1 MKSNPRI
8 AFVIDALPSLGGGEK
23 VLFTALEIF
32 PTADVFTLIYNQA
45 VFVGTPIANK
55 KVKTSFINA
64 LPFARQYHRLFLP
77 LMPKSIERFD
87 LQKYDLIVSFSYAV
101 AHGVQNFNGA
111 RHVSYMYTPM
121 RYAWTDLNLDGTH
134 TRKNLILDELMR
146 AFRNWDKK
154 AAARVHQFATISQTV
169 SKRIADAYQREAP
182 VIYPPVDVERFH
194 PSRQRENF
202 YITISRLVP
211 HKRVDLIVQAFSRLN
226 LPLLV
231 IGAGPELPKLRSMAG
246 PNIHFR
252 GFESDE
258 NIVELLGKAR
268 AFVSIA
274 EEDFGIAIV
283 EAQAS
288 GCPVIT
294 YRGGGALETVISGV
308 TGQFFNEQSSASLIG
323 AIQEFEQQY
332 ACFQVDKIIQNAQK
346 YNKARFVSEFQSF
359 VESKT

>member
-8 AFVIDALPSLGGGEK
+8 AFVIDALPAIGGGEK

-32 PTADVFTLIYNQA
+32 PTADVFTLIYNQD

-55 KVKTSFINA
+55 KVKTSFINT

-154 AAARVHQFATISQTV
+154 AASRVHQFATISQTV
-169 SKRIADAYQREAP
+169 SKRIADAYHREAP
-182 VIYPPVDVERFH
+182 IIYPPVDVERFH

-211 HKRVDLIVQAFSRLN
+211 HKRVDLIVRAFSLLN
-226 LPLLV
+226 LPLIV
-231 IGAGPELPKLRSMAG
+231 IGVGPELPKLRFMAG
-246 PNIHFR
+246 PNIQFC
-252 GFESDE
+252 GFESDK

-294 YRGGGALETVISGV
+294 YKGGGALETVISGV
-308 TGQFFNEQSSASLIG
+308 TGQFFNEQSSESLIE
-323 AIQEFEQQY
+323 AIQEFEKQY
-332 ACFQVDKIIQNAQK
+332 SCFHVDDLVQNARK
-346 YNKARFVSEFQSF
+346 YDKARFVSEFQSF

>member
-1 MKSNPRI
+1 MKSDPRI

-23 VLFTALEIF
+23 VLFTALEVYPQADIY
-32 PTADVFTLIYNQA
+32 TLVYNQDVFTR
-45 VFVGTPIANK
+45 TPIANK
-55 KVKTSFINA
+55 RINTSFINA
-64 LPFARQYHRLFLP
+64 LPFARGHHRLFLP
-77 LMPKSIERFD
+77 LMPGAIERFN
-87 LQKYDLIVSFSYAV
+87 LQEYDQIVSFSYAV

-121 RYAWTDLNLDGTH
+121 RYAWTDLNIDGTH
-134 TRKNLILDELMR
+134 SRKNMILDGLMR

-154 AAARVHQFATISQTV
+154 AASRVHQFATISQAV
-169 SKRIADAYQREAP
+169 SKRIAVAYQRDAP
-182 VIYPPVDVERFH
+182 VIYPPIDVERFQ
-194 PSRQRENF
+194 PNKQRDNF

-211 HKRVDLIVQAFSRLN
+211 HKRIELIVQAFSRLK
-226 LPLLV
+226 LPLVV
-231 IGAGPELPKLRSMAG
+231 IGVGPELPRLRSMAG
-246 PNIHFR
+246 PSIEFR

-258 NIVELLGKAR
+258 NIVALLGRAR

-294 YRGGGALETVISGV
+294 YRGGGALETVIGGV
-308 TGQFFNEQSSASLIG
+308 TGHFFNEQSSESLIE
-323 AIQEFEQQY
+323 AIQEFEQRY
-332 ACFQVDKIIQNAQK
+332 SCFHADDLVQNARK
-346 YNKARFVSEFQSF
+346 YDKARFVSEFQSF